1 MLDLGEVAM
10 PDLPSPATEFTPNAA
25 PWYATGAH
33 PVPPPSGTY
42 ILVDHSA
49 MLSAATPGL
58 IPPVLVL
65 PRVEEPELERVR
77 RRSNV
82 PPT

>member
-1 MLDLGEVAM
+1 MLDLS
-10 PDLPSPATEFTPNAA
+10 SPTTEFVPNAA

-49 MLSAATPGL
+49 LLSAASPGL
-58 IPPVLVL
+58 IAPVLVL
-65 PRVEEPELERVR
+65 PRAEDPELMRQR
-77 RRSNV
+77 DDA
-82 PPT
+82 PPA